1 MKNLFSQ
8 FIWRLR
14 LKKSKDDFGI
24 EFEDLSLVLASLVIL
39 VLLHL
44 LRLILILILLL
55 LLRIIL
61 LPLWR
66 GILRPGI
73 LKPIPR
79 ILISTVSV
87 VVLTAG
93 ALSTFAF
100 GRVWIVWMVDLW
112 NFVVGLANL
121 RPGGHRY
128 GEEEKCQDL
137 HHVQQ

>member
-24 EFEDLSLVLASLVIL
+24 EFEVLSLVLASLVIL

-44 LRLILILILLL
+44 LRLILILLL

-100 GRVWIVWMVDLW
+100 GRVWIAWMVDLW